1 MIRLSEIE
9 DTQILKGEMDIAEF
23 PRTDDIDFR
32 LLKPVCYELSVAK
45 FDDTVTIDGALDVSA
60 SLACGRCLEEFD
72 IELSV
77 TMSIK
82 LVPGTELP
90 DSPEM
95 ELRGEDLDIYY
106 YEGDEI
112 NIDPFIYEEVILNMP
127 VRPLCSEACKGIC
140 PQCGKNKNTEQCDC
154 PEAPLSL
161 LGENLKS
168 FLN

>member
-1 MIRLSEIE
+1 
-9 DTQILKGEMDIAEF
+9 MDIARF
-23 PRTDDIDFR
+23 PRTDDTDFR
-32 LLKPVCYELSVAK
+32 LLKPVRYELTVAK
-45 FDDTVTIDGALDVSA
+45 FDDTVTIDGPVDVSA

-82 LVPGTELP
+82 LVPRTELP
-90 DSPEM
+90 DLPEM
-95 ELRGEDLDIYY
+95 ELSGEDLDVYY

-112 NIDPFIYEEVILNMP
+112 NIDPFIYEEVVLNMP

-154 PEAPLSL
+154 PEAPLGL
-161 LGENLKS
+161 LGEKLKS

>member
-32 LLKPVCYELSVAK
+32 LLKPVRYELSVAK
-45 FDDTVTIDGALDVSA
+45 FDDTVTIDGPVDVSA
-60 SLACGRCLEEFD
+60 SLTCGRCLEEFN

-82 LVPGTELP
+82 LVPRTELP
-90 DSPEM
+90 DSPDM
-95 ELRGEDLDIYY
+95 ELSGEDLDIYY

-112 NIDPFIYEEVILNMP
+112 NIDPFI
-127 VRPLCSEACKGIC
+127 
-140 PQCGKNKNTEQCDC
+140 
-154 PEAPLSL
+154 
-161 LGENLKS
+161 
-168 FLN
+168 